1 MKTNFDIYA
10 ILKNLFSGIMSPL
23 YDVMKANY
31 RLLIGGPMEARFIR
45 SANCVMSTEMESFIK
60 AFEYRDW
67 IAAGHAVE
75 RAQVKIVNLAITY
88 DVDMDKYSTPDGIS
102 LT

>member
-1 MKTNFDIYA
+1 MNMYE
-10 ILKNLFSGIMSPL
+10 ILKNLFEGIMAPC
-23 YDVMKANY
+23 YDVKKSHERILSDKPMDALYVRFAN
-31 RLLIGGPMEARFIR
+31 RVIE
-45 SANCVMSTEMESFIK
+45 NETVSFIK

-88 DVDMDKYSTPDGIS
+88 NVDMDKYSTPEGIS